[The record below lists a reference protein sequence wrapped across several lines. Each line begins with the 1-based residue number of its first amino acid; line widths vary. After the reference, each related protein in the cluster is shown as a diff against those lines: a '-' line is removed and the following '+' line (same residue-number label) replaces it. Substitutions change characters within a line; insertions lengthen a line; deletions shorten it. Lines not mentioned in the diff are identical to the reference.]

1 MKNTYKAF
9 AKIVGE
15 YHNEVVLNIITFKNV
30 FDLRAIP
37 AIILGYFLALNFSQM
52 LLTAFLLFYVMDYA
66 TGILATIIELKKEP
80 EKLAE
85 RRERKPK
92 GYWIESDRI
101 IRGIVKMLI
110 YLQILMFTYVFTF
123 ILKSKEIAIHSSII
137 DLNLIQIVLILCIA
151 SEFVSN
157 LENAKRAGFD
167 VVGIIG
173 IGIKKVW
180 NIKNLINTG
189 KDGTTE

>member
-9 AKIVGE
+9 AKIIGE

-52 LLTAFLLFYVMDYA
+52 LLTAFLLFYAMDYA
-66 TGILATIIELKKEP
+66 TGILATIIELKNEP

-123 ILKSKEIAIHSSII
+123 ILKAKEIAIHSSII

-167 VVGIIG
+167 VVGIIS

-180 NIKNLINTG
+180 NIKNLIKTG
-189 KDGTTE
+189 KDE